1 MLYAEWVPKV
11 LETVKDSEDTRTRL
25 VGFPVPALR
34 EPLGIDLADVDAIE
48 DAVYDLQALGLTRR
62 RPNSFFNLTPA
73 GRLAATQ
80 SIEEVCGDAVR
91 ETCNA
96 LTGEERRFVQ
106 ALMDLSQEEYDLFA
120 RLRYVNV
127 ARIFERIGLEGP
139 REWEESFLLPLVE
152 KKCINYQEFKTDR
165 DARLLFTGVTCVLIR
180 SR

>member
-11 LETVKDSEDTRTRL
+11 LETVKDCEDNRTRL

-48 DAVYDLQALGLTRR
+48 DAVYDLQALGLARR

-80 SIEEVCGDAVR
+80 SIEEVCGDALR
-91 ETCNA
+91 QTCDG
-96 LTGEERRFVQ
+96 LIGEERRFVQ

-127 ARIFERIGLEGP
+127 TRIFERIELEGP

-152 KKCINYQEFKTDR
+152 KKCIDYQEFKTDR
-165 DARLLFTGVTCVLIR
+165 DVRLLFTGVTCVLIP